1 MQINSVSAQLFT
13 NIHNTVLMSAENAA
27 EINKT
32 QERRFFMLNRHTNP
46 VGRIAPLLL
55 AFMLIFS
62 LMAVPASA
70 EAQSAVATMTDV
82 AFTDGSAVVEIDT
95 ENADKATVLVNGA
108 EGEEFT
114 FSSEAAFTLDV
125 TASEGYF
132 IRKILVE
139 KEGADGK
146 KEETIIP
153 LSDDKTYSGTL
164 VADKDMTVEIKITSD
179 SFRFFDSFLP
189 LDLSVFEWVQGI
201 RTPILT
207 ALMKVITT
215 LGDEG
220 ILFIVI
226 ALVLLVTKKY
236 RKIGFAMLAA
246 LAVMLVCNNF
256 VLKEIFS
263 RERPFNLYATFPEK
277 YAEWGGE
284 AAKYIYPDMVKAP
297 HSYSFPSGHTSS
309 AFAAGVAILCYNR
322 KAGIP
327 ATLFA
332 FVMGFTRIY
341 VGVHYTTDV
350 ISAAIVGIIYALLG
364 VLLTKY
370 LFPVAERILD
380 KVTAKLKKKKA

>member
-1 MQINSVSAQLFT
+1 
-13 NIHNTVLMSAENAA
+13 
-27 EINKT
+27 
-32 QERRFFMLNRHTNP
+32 MLNRHTNP

-82 AFTDGSAVVEIDT
+82 AFTDGSAVVEIDA

-153 LSDDKTYSGTL
+153 LEDDKTYSGTL

-189 LDLSVFEWVQGI
+189 LDLSVFQWVQGI

>member
-1 MQINSVSAQLFT
+1 
-13 NIHNTVLMSAENAA
+13 
-27 EINKT
+27 
-32 QERRFFMLNRHTNP
+32 MLNKHTNP
-46 VGRIAPLLL
+46 ISRIAPLLL
-55 AFMLIFS
+55 AFMLMFS
-62 LMAVPASA
+62 FMAVPASA
-70 EAQSAVATMTDV
+70 ETQAPVSTMTDGAV
-82 AFTDGSAVVEIDT
+82 ASGIVTVKIDT
-95 ENADKATVLVNGA
+95 ENADNATVLINGA

-114 FSSEAAFTLDV
+114 FSASEEFDIDV

-139 KEGADGK
+139 AKGNDGK

-153 LSDDKTYSGTL
+153 LRSDKTFSGTL
-164 VADKDMTVEIKITSD
+164 LADKDMTVEIKITSD

-201 RTPILT
+201 RNPILT
-207 ALMKVITT
+207 VLMKVITT

-220 ILFIVI
+220 ILFIAI

-236 RKIGFAMLAA
+236 RKIGFAMLVS
-246 LAVMLVCNNF
+246 LGVMLICNNF
-256 VLKEIFS
+256 VLKEIFA
-263 RERPFNLYATFPEK
+263 RERPFNLFETFPEK

-309 AFAAGVAILCYNR
+309 AFAAGIAILCYNR

-327 ATLFA
+327 ATIFA
-332 FVMGFTRIY
+332 FIMGFTRIY

-350 ISAAIVGIIYALLG
+350 IAAAIVGIIYALLG
-364 VLLTKY
+364 VLITKY
-370 LFPVAERILD
+370 LFPVAEKLLE
-380 KVTAKLKKKKA
+380 KVSAKIKKKKA

>member
-1 MQINSVSAQLFT
+1 MPR
-13 NIHNTVLMSAENAA
+13 
-27 EINKT
+27 K
-32 QERRFFMLNRHTNP
+32 HTTP
-46 VGRIAPLLL
+46 LSRIMPAFL

-62 LMAVPASA
+62 FMAAPVSA
-70 EAQSAVATMTDV
+70 QNAVDTMTDV
-82 AFTDGSAVVEIDT
+82 AFTDGSALVKIDT
-95 ENADKATVLVNGA
+95 ENADKATVLINGA

-114 FSSEAAFTLDV
+114 FSSEEGFKLDV

-139 KEGADGK
+139 KKGTDGK
-146 KEETIIP
+146 EEIIIP
-153 LSDDKTYSGTL
+153 LNDDKTYSGVI
-164 VADKDMTVEIKITSD
+164 VADADMTVEIKITSE

-201 RTPILT
+201 RNPILT
-207 ALMKVITT
+207 VLMKIITT

-220 ILFIVI
+220 ILFIAI
-226 ALVLLVTKKY
+226 ALILLATKKY

-256 VLKEIFS
+256 VLKSIFA
-263 RERPFNLYATFPEK
+263 RERPFNLFATFPEK
-277 YAEWGGE
+277 YSEWGGE
-284 AAKYIYPDMVKAP
+284 LAKYIYPDMVKAP

-327 ATLFA
+327 ATIFA
-332 FVMGFTRIY
+332 FIMGFTRIY

-350 ISAAIVGIIYALLG
+350 IAAAFVGVVYALLG
-364 VLLTKY
+364 VLITKY
-370 LFPVAERILD
+370 LFPVAEKILD
-380 KVTAKLKKKKA
+380 AVIAKLKKKNA

>member
-1 MQINSVSAQLFT
+1 
-13 NIHNTVLMSAENAA
+13 
-27 EINKT
+27 
-32 QERRFFMLNRHTNP
+32 MLNRHTNP

>member
-1 MQINSVSAQLFT
+1 
-13 NIHNTVLMSAENAA
+13 
-27 EINKT
+27 
-32 QERRFFMLNRHTNP
+32 MLNRHTNP

-108 EGEEFT
+108 ESEEFT

-189 LDLSVFEWVQGI
+189 LDLSVFQWVQGI
-201 RTPILT
+201 RSPILT

-256 VLKEIFS
+256 VLKETFS

>member
-1 MQINSVSAQLFT
+1 
-13 NIHNTVLMSAENAA
+13 
-27 EINKT
+27 
-32 QERRFFMLNRHTNP
+32 MLNKHTNP
-46 VGRIAPLLL
+46 ISRIAPLLL
-55 AFMLIFS
+55 AFILMFS
-62 LMAVPASA
+62 FMAVPASA
-70 EAQSAVATMTDV
+70 ETQTPVSTMTDGAV
-82 AFTDGSAVVEIDT
+82 ASGIVTVKIDT
-95 ENADKATVLVNGA
+95 ENADNATVLINGA

-114 FSSEAAFTLDV
+114 FSASEEFDIDV

-139 KEGADGK
+139 AKGNDGK

-153 LSDDKTYSGTL
+153 LRSDKTFSGTL
-164 VADKDMTVEIKITSD
+164 LADKDMTVEIKITSD

-201 RTPILT
+201 RNPILT
-207 ALMKVITT
+207 VLMKVITT

-220 ILFIVI
+220 ILFIAI

-236 RKIGFAMLAA
+236 RKIGFAMLVS
-246 LAVMLVCNNF
+246 LGVMLICNNF
-256 VLKEIFS
+256 VLKEIFA
-263 RERPFNLYATFPEK
+263 RERPFNLFETFPEK

-309 AFAAGVAILCYNR
+309 AFAAGIAILCYNR

-327 ATLFA
+327 AIIFA
-332 FVMGFTRIY
+332 FIMGFTRIY

-350 ISAAIVGIIYALLG
+350 IAAAIVGIIYALLG
-364 VLLTKY
+364 VLITKY
-370 LFPVAERILD
+370 LFPVAEKLLE
-380 KVTAKLKKKKA
+380 KVSAKIKKKKA

>member
-1 MQINSVSAQLFT
+1 
-13 NIHNTVLMSAENAA
+13 
-27 EINKT
+27 
-32 QERRFFMLNRHTNP
+32 MLNNKHKNT

-55 AFMLIFS
+55 AFMLMFS
-62 LMAVPASA
+62 FMAVPASA
-70 EAQSAVATMTDV
+70 EAQSPVATMTDV
-82 AFTDGSAVVEIDT
+82 AFTDGSATVKIDT
-95 ENADKATVLVNGA
+95 ENADNATVLINGA

-114 FSSEAAFTLDV
+114 FSSEEGFKLDV

-153 LSDDKTYSGTL
+153 LDDDKAYSGTL

-189 LDLSVFEWVQGI
+189 LDLSVFQWVQGI

-236 RKIGFAMLAA
+236 RKIGFAMLVS
-246 LAVMLVCNNF
+246 LGVMLVCNNF
-256 VLKEIFS
+256 VLKEIFA
-263 RERPFNLYATFPEK
+263 RERPFNLFATFPEK

-284 AAKYIYPDMVKAP
+284 AAKYIYPDFVKAP

-309 AFAAGVAILCYNR
+309 AFAAGVAVLCYNR

-350 ISAAIVGIIYALLG
+350 IAAAVVGVIYALLG
-364 VLLTKY
+364 VLITKY
-370 LFPVAERILD
+370 LFPVAEKILD
-380 KVTAKLKKKKA
+380 KIMAKLKKKNA